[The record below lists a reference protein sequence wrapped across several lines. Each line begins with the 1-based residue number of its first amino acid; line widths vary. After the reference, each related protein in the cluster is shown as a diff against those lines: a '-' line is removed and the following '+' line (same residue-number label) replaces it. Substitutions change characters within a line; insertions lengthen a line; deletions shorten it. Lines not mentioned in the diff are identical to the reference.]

1 MANESAYD
9 FYDTAAAAAAAT
21 ILIKDHLIY
30 QLSDSQL
37 RNVTGCHRL
46 ISLFRDTQD
55 IHFPTLNKTLIS
67 TSASTPACA

>member
-9 FYDTAAAAAAAT
+9 FYDTAAAAT

-37 RNVTGCHRL
+37 RNVTG
-46 ISLFRDTQD
+46 
-55 IHFPTLNKTLIS
+55 
-67 TSASTPACA
+67 